1 MQKNSLFIDEK
12 KILKCSIHNNNEIN
26 WICLENNC
34 ESRLL
39 CSFCVIKSHSTIHK
53 NFIGFQTL
61 IKDPISTFSNLVV
74 NENEIIPGKTI
85 TEKIERLI
93 QKQEQKLDDLCN
105 KLLSNFAYKLNEIK
119 LKFHEDLG
127 RFMKKNEVNFNEL
140 EKSRRDYEE
149 FCRNHF
155 QTKNINNLNYFKDG
169 VDEILNKYFSDL
181 ELQNKFYYTINSI
194 PLINE
199 QETFEVLV
207 NQIKIDDLKWR
218 DFCDR
223 DLGIFRKYYAIIS
236 NN

>member
-1 MQKNSLFIDEK
+1 MQKNPLFIDEK
-12 KILKCSIHNNNEIN
+12 KTLKCSIHNNNEIS

-39 CSFCVIKSHSTIHK
+39 CSFCVIKNHSSIHK

-61 IKDPISTFSNLVV
+61 IKDPISTFSNLVI

-85 TEKIERLI
+85 TEKIEKLI

-105 KLLSNFAYKLNEIK
+105 RLLSSFAYKLNEIK
-119 LKFHEDLG
+119 LKFHEDLS

-140 EKSRRDYEE
+140 EKCRKDYED
-149 FCRNHF
+149 FCKNYF
-155 QTKNINNLNYFKDG
+155 LAKNINNLNYFKDG
-169 VDEILNKYFSDL
+169 IDEILNKYFSDL

-199 QETFEVLV
+199 QETYEVFI
-207 NQIKIDDLKWR
+207 NQIKADDLKWR

-223 DLGIFRKYYAIIS
+223 DLGYF
-236 NN
+236 